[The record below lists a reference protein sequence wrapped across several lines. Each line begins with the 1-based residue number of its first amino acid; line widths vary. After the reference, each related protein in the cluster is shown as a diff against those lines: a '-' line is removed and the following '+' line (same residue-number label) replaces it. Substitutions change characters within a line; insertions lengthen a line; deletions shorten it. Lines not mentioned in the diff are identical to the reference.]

1 MRGLG
6 PEQAGIRH
14 ELGQEARKARLRAAS
29 PHFFSIGSL
38 YRLFSVSQVSA
49 RVSGLRRLGRHL
61 CPLPR
66 WETMPKTPGL
76 RRLFHAAAI
85 ASLAQSTSQA
95 HRCVQ
100 RAFLDGI
107 NFFDFASGKKIPL
120 AATDRPSL
128 GLALSPDG
136 TSILYV
142 QHEWM
147 NSSIMLVK
155 NFR

>member
-1 MRGLG
+1 MPLNGGEETRILDQ
-6 PEQAGIRH
+6 PAGESWWNWAVAWNGIY
-14 ELGQEARKARLRAAS
+14 
-29 PHFFSIGSL
+29 FFESSTGSCRWNCS
-38 YRLFSVSQVSA
+38 Y
-49 RVSGLRRLGRHL
+49 SGA
-61 CPLPR
+61 
-66 WETMPKTPGL
+66 K
-76 RRLFHAAAI
+76 
-85 ASLAQSTSQA
+85 SS
-95 HRCVQ
+95 
-100 RAFLDGI
+100 I
-107 NFFDFASGKKIPL
+107 NFFDFASGKKILL